1 MVADAAAFLTH
12 TDVTAQQD
20 TEAPVVNTELEIFES
35 MHEVDIISQIGI
47 LWVMTVIPTLKLWQ
61 WIIRDT
67 VLRNVLTMIRVMKA
81 QSGMNTYT
89 LVPVHGRI
97 SQ

>member
-1 MVADAAAFLTH
+1 MVADAAAVVAH

-20 TEAPVVNTELEIFES
+20 TEAPVVNTELEIFKS

-47 LWVMTVIPTLKLWQ
+47 LGVMTVIPTLKLWQ
-61 WIIRDT
+61 WIIWET
-67 VLRNVLTMIRVMKA
+67 VLRNVLTMIRVMRA
-81 QSGMNTYT
+81 QNGMSGLT
-89 LVPVHGRI
+89 LVPVHGRT